1 MEEKIK
7 FLTKIFNFFPSKIIA
22 VSNATKDFWIKKG
35 VIKTKINV
43 IHNGFDFNFLD
54 KNKLHNNKLI
64 FTHTINNYNYKQITK
79 LLNKHYLKYII
90 TN

>member
-1 MEEKIK
+1 MI
-7 FLTKIFNFFPSKIIA
+7 LII
-22 VSNATKDFWIKKG
+22 
-35 VIKTKINV
+35 
-43 IHNGFDFNFLD
+43 
-54 KNKLHNNKLI
+54 KNKYSKTQIIKLINTLNLNFIILNNKLI